1 MTWKL
6 DKHQRAMFL
15 NHYHAITD
23 IGHNRKRSSIELT
36 SQNVEWALLAIIPL
50 IVLQFSPRQ
59 IKHAA
64 GVTVAHFQ
72 QGIRLLC
79 DIHLYIFVAIPAI
92 GITLAPL

>member
-1 MTWKL
+1 
-6 DKHQRAMFL
+6 MFL

-64 GVTVAHFQ
+64 ASQLHTFNRV
-72 QGIRLLC
+72 
-79 DIHLYIFVAIPAI
+79 
-92 GITLAPL
+92 